1 MKEIYLTLATA
12 IGACLTL
19 SAQETVYPL
28 PIDETNFPDKSF
40 RTVLLS
46 ATYDRD
52 GDGMLSQEEA
62 ERVTELTMNYKYPHI
77 ADLTGIGY
85 FVNLESLSVQGNDLT
100 AIDLSKNTKLTYLN
114 ISGNKFT
121 SIDFSDCPSLEI
133 LICNSNKIAEAK
145 LAGNAR
151 LRRFECNS
159 TATLTALDVTQN
171 AELDSL
177 CCYSDAL
184 TEINVT
190 KNPKLRY
197 LNVSSNK
204 LTTLNVTANPL
215 LKTLYCGKNTY
226 TNGTLDLSQNPLLDE
241 LDCQQSELT
250 TLNFAANPALRLLT
264 CSFNN
269 LTALDLSANPAL
281 YKILVSYNKQ
291 MSELT
296 LGDKPELYDLQLGG
310 CDIPEIDLSAT
321 PKLNS
326 LNFQNCHLRRIDLS
340 KTPDLK
346 SLTCGNDSLVALD
359 LSGVYLTYSG
369 LRYAK
374 SHRTIILTAGN
385 KFDMSTLAD
394 DGIDISRVQNVTGGT
409 LDGNILSFSGDLVS
423 YQYVTNSQ
431 NANYPTLTV
440 QLHAANFDPEGVNDI
455 AADNTDKIVINGRTI
470 TADGIIEAYTTTGT
484 LVAEGISTI
493 ELPAT
498 GVYIVKTADKVRKV
512 AVR

>member
-1 MKEIYLTLATA
+1 MRKIYLTLASA
-12 IGACLTL
+12 IGVCVTL
-19 SAQETVYPL
+19 SAQETVFPL

-40 RTVLLS
+40 RTVLLT

-85 FVNLESLSVQGNDLT
+85 FVNLKSLSVQGNDLT

-114 ISGNKFT
+114 VNGNKFT
-121 SIDFSDCPSLEI
+121 TIDFSDCPSLEAI
-133 LICNSNKIAEAK
+133 ICNSNKLTELK
-145 LAGNAR
+145 LAGNPA

-159 TATLTALDVTQN
+159 TATLTSLDVSKN
-171 AELDSL
+171 PELDSL
-177 CCYSDAL
+177 CCYSDGL
-184 TEINVT
+184 TEIDVT
-190 KNPKLRY
+190 ANPKLRY
-197 LNVSSNK
+197 LNVSGNK
-204 LTTLNVTANPL
+204 LTELNLTANPA
-215 LKTLYCGKNTY
+215 LKTLYCGKNIY
-226 TNGTLDLSQNPLLDE
+226 AAGTLDLSKNPLLDE

-250 TLNFAANPALRLLT
+250 SLDFTANPALRLLT

-269 LTALDLSANPAL
+269 MTSLDLTANPAL

-291 MSELT
+291 MQTLT

-340 KTPDLK
+340 KVPDLK

-359 LSGVYLTYSG
+359 LGNVYLTYSG

-374 SHRTIILTAGN
+374 SHRTVTLVAGN
-385 KFDMSTLAD
+385 KFDMSTLAA
-394 DGIDISRVQNVTGGT
+394 DGLDISRVQNVTGGT
-409 LDGNILSFSGDLVS
+409 LDGNILSFSGDLVT

-440 QLHAANFDPEGVNDI
+440 QLHAVNFNS
-455 AADNTDKIVINGRTI
+455 
-470 TADGIIEAYTTTGT
+470 
-484 LVAEGISTI
+484 EGIDDLIADSAAPV
-493 ELPAT
+493 EYYNLQGVRVDRPSA
-498 GVYIVKTADKVRKV
+498 GNVYIRVQGGKATKVRM
-512 AVR
+512 